1 MRNKHMIV
9 LISMV
14 VATGG
19 LLFGFDTGV
28 ISGVIP
34 FLQTDWKIDNN
45 DIEWITAAGLL
56 GAMLGA
62 IGCGRMSDVFG
73 RKKMILVSAVIFT
86 AGALWSGLAC
96 NLISLILSRLFL
108 GVAIGVAS
116 FTVPLYIAEIAPAK
130 SRGKLVSMFQLMVT
144 IGILF
149 SYISDTIW
157 ADENKLDCWRMM
169 LFVGVVPALI
179 LLIGMFFMPETPRWL
194 MSKGNLKE
202 CRKVLL
208 KIEAADDVDRLLQ
221 QMEKEIR
228 MDQDTKV
235 GWKYLLQPWLRTPLM
250 IAISIMF
257 FQQFVGINTV
267 IYYSPKIFLMA
278 GFESTLSAIWASVG
292 VGVINVIFTILSL
305 YLVDNIGRRKLYF
318 TGLSGIA
325 VSVFCLSICFIYAN
339 QLGEVGQWL
348 MVGLMLAYIAFFA
361 ISIGPLGWLVISE
374 IFPQKVRGL
383 GTSIGSLSVWVFNCI
398 VSFTFFKIVEAF
410 SISGTDIV
418 VGQTISENPAGAFFL
433 YGFIAL
439 LALIWGYFFLPETK
453 GLSLEEIEKMWKKGK
468 KI

>member
-1 MRNKHMIV
+1 MIV
-9 LISMV
+9 LIATV

-28 ISGVIP
+28 ISGAIP

-73 RKKMILVSAVIFT
+73 RKRMILVSAVIFT
-86 AGALWSGLAC
+86 AGALWSGMAG
-96 NLISLILSRLFL
+96 NLVSLILSRLFL

-157 ADENKLDCWRMM
+157 ADESKLDCWRMM
-169 LFVGVVPALI
+169 FFVGVVPALI

-208 KIEAADDVDRLLQ
+208 KIEATDDVDRLLQ
-221 QMEKEIR
+221 QMEEEIR
-228 MDQDTKV
+228 IDRDSKV

-250 IAISIMF
+250 VAVCIMF

-305 YLVDNIGRRKLYF
+305 YLVDSIGRRKLYF
-318 TGLSGIA
+318 VGLSGIA

-348 MVGLMLAYIAFFA
+348 MVGFMLAYVAFFA

-410 SISGTDIV
+410 SISGTEIV

-439 LALIWGYFFLPETK
+439 LALVWGYFFLPETK

-468 KI
+468 KV

>member
-1 MRNKHMIV
+1 MKNKHIIV
-9 LISMV
+9 LITTV

-28 ISGVIP
+28 ISGAIP
-34 FLQTDWKIDNN
+34 FLQADWRIDNG

-62 IGCGRMSDVFG
+62 LGGGRMSDVFG
-73 RKKMILVSAVIFT
+73 RKKIILVSAVIF
-86 AGALWSGLAC
+86 AVGALWSGLATS
-96 NLISLILSRLFL
+96 LISLILSRLFL
-108 GVAIGVAS
+108 GIAIGVAS

-130 SRGKLVSMFQLMVT
+130 SRGRLVSMFQLMVT

-149 SYISDTIW
+149 SYLSDTFW
-157 ADENKLDCWRMM
+157 ADESKLDCWRMM
-169 LFVGVVPALI
+169 LCVGVVPALI

-194 MSKGNLKE
+194 MSKGRMEE
-202 CRKVLL
+202 CRRVLL
-208 KIEAADDVDRLLQ
+208 KIEQEDTVDDLLR
-221 QMEKEIR
+221 QMEGEIQK
-228 MDQDTKV
+228 DKDSVT
-235 GWKYLLQPWLRTPLM
+235 GWSYLMQPWLRTPLM
-250 IAISIMF
+250 IAVCIMF

-292 VGVINVIFTILSL
+292 IGVVNVLFTIISL
-305 YLVDNIGRRKLYF
+305 YLVDKIGRRKLYF
-318 TGLSGIA
+318 IGLSGII
-325 VSVFCLSICFIYAN
+325 VSVLCLSTCFLYAN
-339 QLGEVGQWL
+339 QLGEVGRWL
-348 MVGLMLAYIAFFA
+348 MVGFMFAYVAFFA

-398 VSFTFFKIVEAF
+398 VSFTFFKIVKAF
-410 SISGTDIV
+410 SVSGTEIV
-418 VGQTISENPAGAFFL
+418 VGQSTSENPAGAFFL

-439 LALIWGYFFLPETK
+439 VALVWGYFFLPETR
-453 GLSLEEIEKMWKKGK
+453 GLSLEEIERMWKQDKKG
-468 KI
+468 